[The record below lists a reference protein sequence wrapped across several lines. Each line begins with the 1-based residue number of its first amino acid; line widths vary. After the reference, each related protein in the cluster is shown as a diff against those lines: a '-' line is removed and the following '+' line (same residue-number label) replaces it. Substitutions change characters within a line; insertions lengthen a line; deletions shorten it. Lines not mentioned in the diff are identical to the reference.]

1 MLDRARRSTVTHTST
16 TTASTA
22 GSTAA
27 RSDFGHAF
35 DWARRQV
42 SGGLLPTAVLGIA
55 SSAGV
60 LALDAFG
67 VQNGRT
73 TAASDTYPLFSI
85 TKPLVGLTALRAV
98 ERGQLSLTAP
108 LQQARPAFGANR
120 TDTVRLHHLLS
131 HTSGIADP
139 ALDTPDGLEHALMTG
154 AADFAAGSMTRY
166 SSIAF
171 AGVQALVEHATG
183 RSLDAELADLS
194 RAAGMPGLSFDVDD
208 RNPHPVVD
216 AAEQGLD
223 HAAMHALRHPGAGL
237 YATAEDLLSLGS
249 ALLRGGGDVVHP
261 STVAAMLRPQTTGLP
276 KLAPYPAERGQ
287 DWGLGWNLR
296 HSAPGL
302 LEQRVYGHGGW
313 AGTEFWVYPDL
324 DLCFVL
330 LTNIVSPSR
339 LGVEADQ
346 LHNAVVAGS

>member
-1 MLDRARRSTVTHTST
+1 MTGTTSS
-16 TTASTA
+16 STA
-22 GSTAA
+22 AAAAA

-35 DWARRQV
+35 DWVGRQV
-42 SGGLLPTAVLGIA
+42 TGGRLPTAVLGIA

-60 LALDAFG
+60 MALDAFG

-73 TAASDTYPLFSI
+73 TAVTDSYPLFSI
-85 TKPLVGLTALRAV
+85 TKPLVALTALRAV
-98 ERGQLSLTAP
+98 ERGLLSLTAP

-139 ALDTPDGLEHALMTG
+139 PLDTADGLEHALMTG
-154 AADFAAGSMTRY
+154 GADFAAGTMTRY

-183 RSLDAELADLS
+183 QSLDAELAELS
-194 RAAGMPGLSFDVDD
+194 RVAGMPGLTFDGD

-223 HAAMHALRHPGAGL
+223 YAAMQALRHPGAGL
-237 YATAEDLLSLGS
+237 YATAEDLLALGS
-249 ALLRGGGDVVHP
+249 ALLGGGGDVVHP

-296 HSAPGL
+296 HAAPGL

-339 LGVEADQ
+339 LGVDTDQ
-346 LHNAVVAGS
+346 LHNAVVSGSRRA

>member
-1 MLDRARRSTVTHTST
+1 VTSTST
-16 TTASTA
+16 TAASTI
-22 GSTAA
+22 A

-35 DWARRQV
+35 DWVERQV
-42 SGGLLPTAVLGIA
+42 TGGLLPTAVLGIA
-55 SSAGV
+55 SSSGV

-67 VQNGRT
+67 VQDGRT
-73 TAASDTYPLFSI
+73 TTVTDTYPLFSI

-98 ERGQLSLTAP
+98 ERGLLSLTAP
-108 LQQARPAFGANR
+108 LQQARPTFGANR

-139 ALDTPDGLEHALMTG
+139 PLDTADGLEHALLTG
-154 AADFAAGSMTRY
+154 GADFAAGTMTRY

-183 RSLDAELADLS
+183 QSLDAELADLG

-216 AAEQGLD
+216 AALHGLD

-237 YATAEDLLSLGS
+237 YATAEDLLALGS
-249 ALLRGGGDVVHP
+249 TLLRGGGDVLHP
-261 STVAAMLRPQTTGLP
+261 ATVAAMLRSQTAGLP

-296 HSAPGL
+296 HAAPGL

-330 LTNIVSPSR
+330 LTNIVDPSR
-339 LGVEADQ
+339 LGVDADQ
-346 LHNAVVAGS
+346 LHNAVVGGSRRA

>member
-1 MLDRARRSTVTHTST
+1 VTTSST
-16 TTASTA
+16 TAAA
-22 GSTAA
+22 GADPT
-27 RSDFGHAF
+27 DFGHAF

-42 SGGLLPTAVLGIA
+42 DAGLLPTAVLGVA
-55 SSAGV
+55 TSAGIT
-60 LALDAFG
+60 ALDAFG
-67 VQNGRT
+67 VQDGRT
-73 TAASDTYPLFSI
+73 TAVTDTYPLFSI
-85 TKPLVGLTALRAV
+85 TKPLVALTALRAV
-98 ERGQLSLTAP
+98 ERGLLALTAP

-131 HTSGIADP
+131 HTAGIADP
-139 ALDTPDGLEHALMTG
+139 PLDSPAGLEHALMTG
-154 AADFAAGSMTRY
+154 GADFAAGTMTRY

-183 RSLDAELADLS
+183 QSLDAELADLG
-194 RAAGMPGLSFDVDD
+194 RAAGMPGLTFDGD

-223 HAAMHALRHPGAGL
+223 YAAMQALRHPGAGL

-249 ALLRGGGDVVHP
+249 TLLGGGGDVVHP
-261 STVAAMLRPQTTGLP
+261 STAAAMLRPQTAGLP

-296 HSAPGL
+296 HAAPGL

-313 AGTEFWVYPDL
+313 AGTEFWVYPEL

-339 LGVEADQ
+339 LGVDVDL
-346 LHNAVVAGS
+346 LHNAVVGGSRRA